1 MSTKGYTHTTFIQ
14 TFHQHS
20 SIIWNIICL
29 QEIHILI
36 TMEEYNLIIAG
47 IIGSV
52 ITLFLTAIIDF
63 LKEMYRAN
71 IEERKIV
78 FQRKLEAAENAIS
91 WFQESIDC
99 YRIMQISCNEI
110 SEEYNPVVWAKFVNS
125 SSQANKL
132 FLEASKKLN
141 PLYLYFN
148 MLDIENKYHL
158 AASGERIN
166 QAITRICI
174 LDQKAVALLNS
185 GLSDE
190 SEEIKNLQQEAINS
204 FKNISHAI
212 YSQIAAISEMIK
224 TLRSKYHNYCR

>member
-1 MSTKGYTHTTFIQ
+1 MYTTFIQ
-14 TFHQHS
+14 TFYQHS

-29 QEIHILI
+29 KEIHILI
-36 TMEEYNLIIAG
+36 TMEEYNLITAG

-52 ITLFLTAIIDF
+52 ITLFLTSIIDF

-78 FQRKLEAAENAIS
+78 FQRKLEAADNAIS

-158 AASGERIN
+158 AASSERIN

-212 YSQIAAISEMIK
+212 DSQIAAISEMIK
-224 TLRSKYHNYCR
+224 TLRSKYHKYYI

>member
-1 MSTKGYTHTTFIQ
+1 MHTTFIQ
-14 TFHQHS
+14 TFYQHF

-212 YSQIAAISEMIK
+212 DSQIAAISEMIK
-224 TLRSKYHNYCR
+224 TLRSKYHKYYR

>member
-1 MSTKGYTHTTFIQ
+1 MHTTFIQ
-14 TFHQHS
+14 TFYQHS

-110 SEEYNPVVWAKFVNS
+110 GEEYNPVVWAKFVNS

-132 FLEASKKLN
+132 FLESSKKLN

-158 AASGERIN
+158 AASSEHIN
-166 QAITRICI
+166 QAITIICI

-212 YSQIAAISEMIK
+212 DSQIAAISEMIK
-224 TLRSKYHNYCR
+224 TLRSKYHKYCR

>member
-1 MSTKGYTHTTFIQ
+1 MHTTFIQ
-14 TFHQHS
+14 TFYQHS
-20 SIIWNIICL
+20 FIIWNIICS

-78 FQRKLEAAENAIS
+78 FKRKLEAAENAIS

-148 MLDIENKYHL
+148 MSDIENKYHL

-174 LDQKAVALLNS
+174 LDQKAVDLLNS

-212 YSQIAAISEMIK
+212 DSQIAAISEMIK
-224 TLRSKYHNYCR
+224 TLRSKYHKYYR

>member
-1 MSTKGYTHTTFIQ
+1 MHTTFIQ
-14 TFHQHS
+14 TFYQHS

-78 FQRKLEAAENAIS
+78 FQRKLEAVENAIS

-110 SEEYNPVVWAKFVNS
+110 GEEYNPVVWAKFVNS

-148 MLDIENKYHL
+148 MSDIENKYHL

-174 LDQKAVALLNS
+174 LDQKAVALLKS

-212 YSQIAAISEMIK
+212 DSQISAISEMIK
-224 TLRSKYHNYCR
+224 TLRSKYHKYYR

>member
-1 MSTKGYTHTTFIQ
+1 MYTTFIQ
-14 TFHQHS
+14 TFYQHS

-36 TMEEYNLIIAG
+36 IMEEYNLIIAG

-212 YSQIAAISEMIK
+212 DSQIAAISEMIK
-224 TLRSKYHNYCR
+224 TLRSK

>member
-1 MSTKGYTHTTFIQ
+1 MHTTFIQ
-14 TFHQHS
+14 TFYQHS

-29 QEIHILI
+29 QEIHKLI

-132 FLEASKKLN
+132 FLEANKKLN

-148 MLDIENKYHL
+148 MLNIENKYHL

-185 GLSDE
+185 GLYDE

-212 YSQIAAISEMIK
+212 DSQIAAIYEMIK
-224 TLRSKYHNYCR
+224 TLRSKYHKYCR

>member
-1 MSTKGYTHTTFIQ
+1 MHTTFIQ
-14 TFHQHS
+14 TFYQHS

-29 QEIHILI
+29 QEIHKLI

-212 YSQIAAISEMIK
+212 DSQIAAISEMIK
-224 TLRSKYHNYCR
+224 TLRSKYHKYCR

>member
-1 MSTKGYTHTTFIQ
+1 
-14 TFHQHS
+14 
-20 SIIWNIICL
+20 
-29 QEIHILI
+29 
-36 TMEEYNLIIAG
+36 MEEYNLIIAG

-141 PLYLYFN
+141 PLYFN

-158 AASGERIN
+158 APSGERIN

-212 YSQIAAISEMIK
+212 DSQIAAISEMIK
-224 TLRSKYHNYCR
+224 TLRSKYHKYCR